1 VFDEV
6 TYFGGEG
13 EALKA
18 DEEHLSYLSRNEQE
32 WKWEEILS
40 RFDVDVIVGAVPILH
55 DLVRLRLSTGLAGG
69 GCVLYIPFWRRK
81 SGLQWT

>member
-1 VFDEV
+1 M
-6 TYFGGEG
+6 TYFGGEC

-18 DEEHLSYLSRNEQE
+18 DEEHLSDLSRNEQEHTQE

-40 RFDVDVIVGAVPILH
+40 RFDVDVIAGAVPILH

-69 GCVLYIPFWRRK
+69 GCVKYIPFWTRK
-81 SGLQWT
+81 SML